1 MTSLR
6 PPVSSAVSA
15 LVTLKDG
22 QPVTTSMIVAE
33 SFNKNHR
40 DVLRSID
47 TIIES
52 PAYQERRV
60 RNFALTFASVAMP
73 NGATRQDRMYEMDRQ
88 GFEILA
94 MGFTG
99 DEALRWKF
107 KYSDAFAAME
117 NRLSLPS
124 LPTLPVLEA
133 SLVLAFNGLPIRF
146 LIDETGHWQATYR
159 DVATALGYLTKEA
172 QYNARNVLKFTVKP
186 GERQLRHPLYGDLIS
201 LAGLERVLL
210 RAEHYRATA
219 PDRADAALELG
230 YWLAEVAAPLVAHPA
245 AAAALLSS
253 PGRLDER
260 RLALADDPDYQQ
272 TACILRLWHEALGE
286 TAYTAAEVLRLATG
300 TFQEALIEIGRDRWF
315 SDQLNAKRLGK
326 WLAVRQG
333 QPVAAFQLDSGVK
346 SSSKVRWWA
355 VLALGGDSP

>member
-1 MTSLR
+1 MNDLISLVVVDHEPR
-6 PPVSSAVSA
+6 VDSRLIAKQLGV
-15 LVTLKDG
+15 
-22 QPVTTSMIVAE
+22 E
-33 SFNKNHR
+33 NKNTR
-40 DVLRSID
+40 QLVEQYKTDFEEFGQLPFQTEVGKRKQGGGNP
-47 TIIES
+47 EK
-52 PAYQERRV
+52 
-60 RNFALTFASVAMP
+60 FALLNEDQSYLLLTYTQNTEQARDLKKRLVRAFGEQRRA
-73 NGATRQDRMYEMDRQ
+73 
-88 GFEILA
+88 I
-94 MGFTG
+94 
-99 DEALRWKF
+99 ALP
-107 KYSDAFAAME
+107 AV
-117 NRLSLPS
+117 
-124 LPTLPVLEA
+124 PTLPVLEA
-133 SLVLAFNGLPIRF
+133 SLVLAFNGIPIRF

-219 PDRADAALELG
+219 PDRAEAALALG
-230 YWLAEVAAPLVAHPA
+230 HWLAEVAAPLVARPA
-245 AAAALLSS
+245 AAGALLSS
-253 PGRLDER
+253 QQRLDER
-260 RLALADDPDYQQ
+260 RLTLTDDPDYRQ
-272 TACILRLWHEALGE
+272 TACLLRLWHEALGE

-333 QPVAAFQLDSGVK
+333 QPVGAFQLDSGVK
-346 SSSKVRWWA
+346 SSGKVRWWA